1 MANFKAIV
9 FKDGYTL
16 ADGTV
21 LEAFV
26 ASLLNCNI
34 ATSASNINELTK
46 RLKAVIIEE
55 YEYITYQNMEPL
67 GNSVPA
73 KYFAQW
79 GTYSRFFRPRNIHR
93 HSEQH
98 SRSGNG
104 HCHRIRD
111 SGNRYC

>member
-73 KYFAQW
+73 KYFSAIKY
-79 GTYSRFFRPRNIHR
+79 GSPIGEIYIPDYDIFVELFYV
-93 HSEQH
+93 E
-98 SRSGNG
+98 GK
-104 HCHRIRD
+104 
-111 SGNRYC
+111 YL